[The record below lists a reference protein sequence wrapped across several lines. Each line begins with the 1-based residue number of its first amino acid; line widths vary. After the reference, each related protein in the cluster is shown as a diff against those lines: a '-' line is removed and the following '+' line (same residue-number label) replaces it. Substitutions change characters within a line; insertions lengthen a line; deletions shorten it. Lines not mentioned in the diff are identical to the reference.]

1 MFSLSLHAASLYVAS
16 LHAASLHVVSLY
28 VVSLHAASLYVASLH
43 AASLY
48 VASLHA
54 VSLHVVSLYV
64 ASLHVASLH
73 AASLH
78 VVSLYVASLHVAS
91 LHAASL
97 HVVSLHVASLHVAS
111 PHVVSL
117 HVASHITVCCITACC
132 RGEVDDAVWRFLL
145 TGGVA
150 LENPHPNPFPDWLSE
165 KSWGEIVRASSLPKL
180 KGLMDKFDP
189 RWKELYDSPSPHES
203 PFPEPW
209 ESELKDLDRYHV
221 HCIVGIVVAL
231 GTAFTVGEVHT

>member
-1 MFSLSLHAASLYVAS
+1 MFVQF
-16 LHAASLHVVSLY
+16 
-28 VVSLHAASLYVASLH
+28 
-43 AASLY
+43 
-48 VASLHA
+48 
-54 VSLHVVSLYV
+54 
-64 ASLHVASLH
+64 
-73 AASLH
+73 
-78 VVSLYVASLHVAS
+78 
-91 LHAASL
+91 
-97 HVVSLHVASLHVAS
+97 
-111 PHVVSL
+111 
-117 HVASHITVCCITACC
+117 ITACCVTACFITACCITACCVTACCVTACCSTACCITACCVTACCVTACCVTACC
-132 RGEVDDAVWRFLL
+132 RGEVDDVVWRFLL

-203 PFPEPW
+203 PFPELW

-231 GTAFTVGEVHT
+231 GTASTVGEVHT